1 MASWAEH
8 ATVATPAPARRPRPR
23 AAPRPRPK
31 PKPKPRARAA
41 RRPGLLGGVV
51 WIVVLAGLLG
61 GIVALNVAVLQL
73 NQRLERAQDRAVEL
87 RAANLA
93 LSGQLSSAGSA
104 PQVVSVASGRLGLV
118 PASPDQTAYVDLGA
132 AHRDK

>member
-1 MASWAEH
+1 M
-8 ATVATPAPARRPRPR
+8 
-23 AAPRPRPK
+23 
-31 PKPKPRARAA
+31 
-41 RRPGLLGGVV
+41 
-51 WIVVLAGLLG
+51 LAGLLG

-73 NQRLERAQDRAVEL
+73 NQRLERANDRAVEL

-104 PQVVSVASGRLGLV
+104 PQVVSLASRRLGLV

-132 AHRDK
+132 AHRGK

>member
-8 ATVATPAPARRPRPR
+8 ATVATPAPAPRPRPR
-23 AAPRPRPK
+23 AAPKPRPRSK
-31 PKPKPRARAA
+31 PKARAA

-73 NQRLERAQDRAVEL
+73 NQRLERANDRAVEL

-104 PQVVSVASGRLGLV
+104 PQVVSLASHRLRVL
-118 PASPDQTAYVDLGA
+118 PASPDQTA
-132 AHRDK
+132 

>member
-23 AAPRPRPK
+23 AAPRPK
-31 PKPKPRARAA
+31 PKARAA
-41 RRPGLLGGVV
+41 RKPGLLGGVV

-73 NQRLERAQDRAVEL
+73 NQRLERANDRAVEL

-104 PQVVSVASGRLGLV
+104 PQVVSLASGRLGLV

-132 AHRDK
+132 AHRGK

>member
-23 AAPRPRPK
+23 AAPRPR

-132 AHRDK
+132 AHRGK